1 MRVRYPRTSHLPWS
15 PGATADD
22 VRLADLGGFVG
33 REVVVT
39 EKRDGENTTLY
50 RDRLHA
56 RSLDSA
62 HHPSRAWV
70 KALHGAV
77 SGSIPVGWWVCGENM
92 HARHSLGYDD
102 LASWFY
108 AFSVWDGD
116 RCLGWGETV
125 RFTRRLGIEV
135 LSDVDCPVV
144 VLGDFNDGTDLPGRV
159 LGLQDAWTAVRGDGT
174 PTFDPVANP
183 LAAVSSLTGQADRRD
198 RVFVRG
204 LRALRAEL
212 RGTSEPVSDHYGV
225 EVEVKPL
232 H

>member
-1 MRVRYPRTSHLPWS
+1 MNDTGLVLLSRV
-15 PGATADD
+15 
-22 VRLADLGGFVG
+22 
-33 REVVVT
+33 
-39 EKRDGENTTLY
+39 
-50 RDRLHA
+50 
-56 RSLDSA
+56 
-62 HHPSRAWV
+62 
-70 KALHGAV
+70 
-77 SGSIPVGWWVCGENM
+77 PVAEAG
-92 HARHSLGYDD
+92 RHSLGPHKA
-102 LASWFY
+102 LA
-108 AFSVWDGD
+108 AMVV
-116 RCLGWGETV
+116 ETATGPVVVATTHLTSDHTGQGV
-125 RFTRRLGIEV
+125 RRAEELADVAEV